1 MKKLLSLCFCLFFLS
16 PVLNAEEDKKYY
28 QFGKPII
35 NEISDHE
42 LQQKSLNLGSDY
54 YKQPLQYKGIVGA
67 IGTINSIV
75 NIGKTL
81 WTIVKENKP
90 VVNMQTDHVSAIPG
104 NVKNVYA
111 LNNWSTPRTRTYQIV
126 YQNGFGSNVLE
137 FVYRIVFSHSGNLD
151 EKGHYIA
158 NAAIYPVHLKVAWG
172 YSFNAETFV
181 PPAVNLSSK
190 ENPVAGLEMHLGW
203 KLETPIQHTQ
213 RTVSA
218 FLDGTGNI
226 EVYQ

>member
-1 MKKLLSLCFCLFFLS
+1 M
-16 PVLNAEEDKKYY
+16 VQAEESKEYY

-35 NEISDHE
+35 QEITDQE
-42 LQQKSLNLGSDY
+42 LQQKSLNLGTNY
-54 YKQPLQYKGIVGA
+54 YKAPQQYKGITGA
-67 IGTINSIV
+67 ISTINSIV

-90 VVNMQTDHVSAIPG
+90 VVNMQTDHVSAIPA
-104 NVKNVYA
+104 NAKSVYS
-111 LNNWSTPRTRTYQIV
+111 LNNWSTPKTRTYQIV
-126 YQNGFGSNVLE
+126 YQNGFGMNVLE
-137 FVYRIVFSHSGNLD
+137 FVYRIVFTHSGKLND
-151 EKGHYIA
+151 KGNYIA
-158 NAAIYPVHLKVAWG
+158 NAAIYPVHLNVAWG
-172 YSFNAETFV
+172 YTFNAETFV

-190 ENPVAGLEMHLGW
+190 DNPIAGLELHLGW
-203 KLETPIQHTQ
+203 KLETPIQHSQ